1 MKNKLLHHDGQR
13 TYSIVLEPGDE
24 VVHSLVAF
32 ARRNGL
38 SQARFTGLGGLR
50 DVLLGCFE
58 VDGEPTLNVPISE
71 EVGVASLTG
80 SIALT
85 DGEPHVD
92 PRAIVRTADGGA
104 WGGRLLAGLASPRL
118 EIFLNA
124 ND

>member
-1 MKNKLLHHDGQR
+1 MKNKLLHHDNR
-13 TYSIVLEPGDE
+13 HTYAIVLESGDD

-38 SQARFTGLGGLR
+38 SRGRFIGLGGLR
-50 DVLLGCFE
+50 EVLLGCFE

-85 DGEPHVD
+85 NGEPHVD

-104 WGGRLLAGLASPRL
+104 WGGRLIEGLASPRL